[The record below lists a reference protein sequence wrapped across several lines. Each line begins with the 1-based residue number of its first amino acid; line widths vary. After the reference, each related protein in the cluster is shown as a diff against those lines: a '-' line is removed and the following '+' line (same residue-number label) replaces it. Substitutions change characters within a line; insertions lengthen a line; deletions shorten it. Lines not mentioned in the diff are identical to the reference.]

1 MSRKMI
7 PLLLMLIAG
16 AVTCVV
22 TFLRDDPVIV
32 KMTALLAVMLLFY
45 ILGSILKWV
54 LNYFDRQ
61 NAPMDEL
68 PSEEDQLEEDRQSEP
83 AAKDK

>member
-45 ILGSILKWV
+45 FLGSILKWA
-54 LNYFDRQ
+54 LNYFDKQ

-68 PSEEDQLEEDRQSEP
+68 PSEEDQSEEDIQSEP
-83 AAKDK
+83 VAKDT

>member
-7 PLLLMLIAG
+7 PLLLMLVAG

-45 ILGSILKWV
+45 FMGSILKWA
-54 LNYFDRQ
+54 LNYFDQQ
-61 NAPMDEL
+61 NMPKEDEIS
-68 PSEEDQLEEDRQSEP
+68 PEEDQSEEPTEE
-83 AAKDK
+83 

>member
-45 ILGSILKWV
+45 FMGSVLKWA
-54 LNYFDRQ
+54 LNYFEQQ
-61 NAPMDEL
+61 NMPKEDEI
-68 PSEEDQLEEDRQSEP
+68 PTEDDQSAEPTEE
-83 AAKDK
+83 